1 MREVPEEERNV
12 IQSCQ
17 EQLEGESGELQFV
30 NPHLGLLGA
39 VIEQLSLEAVS
50 IMSRT
55 RH

>member
-1 MREVPEEERNV
+1 MGEVPEEERNV